1 MQTKIYLLFFWLL
14 LAATR
19 LTAQVPANDNCDQAA
34 EVLLGETVSFQTTE
48 ATTDGPLHLDSPCPS
63 STNDTLFR
71 DIWYRFTAPESGLV
85 DWSLCGT
92 ADFDTKIAVYNAGA
106 TCPLNDDDLL
116 TCNDD
121 FGTCIGNTSR
131 IIFPAE
137 AGQTYLLRLGGWGET
152 APGEAGTGTFT
163 LTPFTSSL
171 PNDFCDLA
179 IDISLVEDYAFTNV
193 DATTDG
199 PQQPN
204 NSACFGFG
212 DPNVQA
218 DIWYRFTAPL
228 TGTVEWSTCDQINFD
243 SRLAVYGPGATCTP
257 SADQLY
263 ACNDDGSGCSFYTS
277 RVLFDVVE
285 GETYL
290 LRLGGWNG
298 DQGTGVFDLVEVV
311 PPAPPA
317 NDGCTLPDSAWIVTA
332 EQADDF
338 DNPIVGTTVNATFDQ
353 NDFIFPNAQCF
364 GTNTAGGEFADVW
377 YWFNTYGNESLE
389 FRFLKGNDQPAASF
403 YLDMFDACQQP
414 VDTNVIFGSCLFM
427 NDASPSEVTTVSGLP
442 DVPTIYLLRVTTR
455 LTTQLPGDFFFFIV
469 GSITEPPVS
478 TRQTFPGRTFLHP
491 NPTSQSLWVDLQL
504 DAAADARLDIL
515 NTLGQPVHTQDLGKL
530 PGGPHRFQLD
540 LADLPD
546 GLYYL
551 SLSVYGHPAR
561 QSHRFVKTGS

>member
-1 MQTKIYLLFFWLL
+1 MLQKCYFLSVFLLSAAWLSAQT
-14 LAATR
+14 
-19 LTAQVPANDNCDQAA
+19 PANDQCDQAA
-34 EVLLGETVSFQTTE
+34 DVQLGETVSFNTVE
-48 ATTDGPLHLDSPCPS
+48 ATTDGPLHPNSPCPS

-71 DIWYRFTAPESGLV
+71 DIWYRFTATESGLV

-92 ADFDTKIAVYNAGA
+92 ADYDTKIAVYKGGA
-106 TCPLNDDDLL
+106 TCPLADDDLL

-131 IIFPAE
+131 IIFSAE
-137 AGQTYLLRLGGWGET
+137 AGQSYLLRLGGWGET
-152 APGEAGTGTFT
+152 DPGEAGTGTFT
-163 LTPFTSSL
+163 LSTFTASL

-179 IDISLVEDYAFTNV
+179 IDIPLVTGYSFTNV

-218 DIWYRFTAPL
+218 DIWYRFTATL

-243 SRLAVYGPGATCTP
+243 SRLAVYGPGASCTP

-298 DQGTGVFDLVEVV
+298 DQGTGTFDLLEVI
-311 PPAPPA
+311 PPTPPS
-317 NDGCTLPDSAWIVTA
+317 NDLCAQPDSAWIVTA

-338 DNPIVGTTVNATFDQ
+338 DNPVVGTTVNATFDQ
-353 NDFIFPNAQCF
+353 DDFIFPNAQCF

-377 YWFNTYGNESLE
+377 YWFNTYGNETLE
-389 FRFLKGNDQPAASF
+389 FRFLKGNDQPTASF
-403 YLDMFDACQQP
+403 YLDMFDACNEP
-414 VDTNVIFGSCLFM
+414 VDTNVVFGSCIFM

-442 DVPTIYLLRVTTR
+442 DVPTVYLLRVTTR
-455 LTTQLPGDFFFFIV
+455 LTTQLPGDYFFFIV
-469 GSITEPPVS
+469 GEVTEPPVS
-478 TRQTFPGRTFLHP
+478 TSPVFPGRTFLHP
-491 NPTSQSLWVDLQL
+491 NPANQAIWVDLQL
-504 DAAADARLDIL
+504 DAAAEIRLDVV
-515 NTLGQPVHTQDLGKL
+515 NAFGQRVRSTELGLMA
-530 PGGPHRFQLD
+530 GGPNRSELD
-540 LADLPD
+540 ISDLPD

-551 SLSVYGHPAR
+551 SASTPGRPAGPPM
-561 QSHRFVKTGS
+561 RFVKQSQ